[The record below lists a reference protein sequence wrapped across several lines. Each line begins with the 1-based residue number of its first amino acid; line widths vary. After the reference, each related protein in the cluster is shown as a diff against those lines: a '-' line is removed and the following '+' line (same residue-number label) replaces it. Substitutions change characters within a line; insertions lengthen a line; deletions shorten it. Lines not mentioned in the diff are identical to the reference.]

1 MLLKIEYLSL
11 LLVSEVC
18 IIMSN
23 IEFISY
29 TGKYPNLCSG
39 VLTLKIDDKIVRFG
53 YEEDY
58 EPFWE
63 SGGRC
68 GFDGVRSYIYDGEW
82 VIDEYSDLKEFE
94 PIKDR
99 LIEVFNDNVE
109 HGCCGGCL

>member
-1 MLLKIEYLSL
+1 
-11 LLVSEVC
+11 
-18 IIMSN
+18 MSN

-39 VLTLKIDDKIVRFG
+39 VLTLKIDDKIVHFG

-68 GFDGVRSYIYDGEW
+68 GFDGDGGYCYGGEW
-82 VIDEYSDLKEFE
+82 VIDGYSDLKEAFN
-94 PIKDR
+94 IDASHN
-99 LIEVFNDNVE
+99 EVATAIRDCSINLNSFTM
-109 HGCCGGCL
+109 

>member
-1 MLLKIEYLSL
+1 
-11 LLVSEVC
+11 
-18 IIMSN
+18 MSN

-39 VLTLKIDDKIVRFG
+39 VLTLKIDDKIVQFG
-53 YEEDY
+53 YEEGY

-63 SGGRC
+63 SGGGC
-68 GFDGVRSYIYDGEW
+68 GFDGSRSYIYGGEW

-94 PIKDR
+94 PIKDK

-109 HGCCGGCL
+109 WGCCGGCL